1 MGTKEQLLTLLENN
15 KGTFFSSEDIAG
27 ALHVSRTA
35 VWKAVRSL
43 RDEGYSIS
51 AVPNRGYSL
60 SADTDILSAQ
70 GIRKYLAPVCR
81 DLNIKVLPAVH
92 STNDLIREKA
102 TAGAPEGC
110 TLIALHQTAGKG
122 RRGHSFYS
130 PAGTGIYMS
139 ILLRPKHCSAQD
151 AAGLTTMAAVAA
163 CEAIENISGKT
174 AMIKWVNDI
183 FVNGKKCAG
192 ILTEASVSLE
202 NGLVDYAVLGIG
214 INVLP
219 PEEGFPDEISDIAGA
234 AFTTPV
240 SDGKNRLAAEFLN
253 RFLTYYRKPERT
265 GLFHRYRERCFVLGK
280 TVRVISAGKSRAAR
294 VLDLDKDFRL
304 FVEYEDGT
312 QEHLLSGEISVRP
325 LQDKSEF

>member
-15 KGTFFSSEDIAG
+15 KGTFFSGEDIAG

-43 RDEGYSIS
+43 RMKVTVSLLF
-51 AVPNRGYSL
+51 NRGYSL

-130 PAGTGIYMS
+130 PAGTGILHEHTS
-139 ILLRPKHCSAQD
+139 PAETLQ
-151 AAGLTTMAAVAA
+151 
-163 CEAIENISGKT
+163 
-174 AMIKWVNDI
+174 
-183 FVNGKKCAG
+183 CAG
-192 ILTEASVSLE
+192 RGRTDHHGSGCRMRSHRKYIR
-202 NGLVDYAVLGIG
+202 
-214 INVLP
+214 
-219 PEEGFPDEISDIAGA
+219 
-234 AFTTPV
+234 
-240 SDGKNRLAAEFLN
+240 GK
-253 RFLTYYRKPERT
+253 
-265 GLFHRYRERCFVLGK
+265 
-280 TVRVISAGKSRAAR
+280 
-294 VLDLDKDFRL
+294 
-304 FVEYEDGT
+304 
-312 QEHLLSGEISVRP
+312 Q
-325 LQDKSEF
+325 Q